1 MENKNI
7 KERYKIFKQSIDA
20 FKKSLNDNP
29 TSFKVETENG
39 DITIDEKNAS
49 NSLCEIYDKVESYVE
64 WFDDIT
70 ESFFNIGK
78 EFLLFLDP
86 NMNVNNLSSNE
97 IGNSI
102 ERQLNDLIID
112 NKYTQY
118 AIRELKIVSLYIKQ
132 VSLYV
137 QLFVFKITKKILE
150 FIRNGKI
157 VDVSINIINGL
168 LSILKAVSSAIDVA
182 LGAIDVVIKSIGSLS
197 IGLNL
202 DGGKMS
208 FFMSPKGII
217 KGVMSL
223 VCGEDDDECDT
234 CTNTK
239 KEAYDAVNDVRN
251 VINDANTALKTSYIL
266 GNVNEY
272 YQTGAIPDKS
282 DLTLNTIDSTS
293 IIEQLTPLLMTMYL
307 KQESLPLYER
317 ISPLNLGYMLWLNK
331 NFMTTLYDSFG
342 LPM

>member
-49 NSLCEIYDKVESYVE
+49 NSLCEIYDKAESYVE
-64 WFDDIT
+64 WFGDIT

-102 ERQLNDLIID
+102 ETQLNDLIID

-132 VSLYV
+132 VSLNV
-137 QLFVFKITKKILE
+137 QLFIFKITKKILE
-150 FIRNGKI
+150 FMRNGKI

-182 LGAIDVVIKSIGSLS
+182 LDAIDVVIKSIGSLS

-202 DGGKMS
+202 NGAKMS

-239 KEAYDAVNDVRN
+239 KEAYDAVNDIRN

-293 IIEQLTPLLMTMYL
+293 IIEQLTPLLMTIYL

-317 ISPLNLGYMLWLNK
+317 ISPLNLGYMLWLNN
-331 NFMTTLYDSFG
+331 NFMTTMYDSFG